1 VVTVF
6 IADDSMPYQAA
17 LTRVLTSVKGV
28 QIVGQAITGRG
39 ALNSI
44 RLLQPDVVILDLFMP
59 EMNGIEVLRNMRCEA
74 ISSMVLVVTNHADAY
89 SRDASKKAG
98 ADYFLD
104 KSLESQ
110 RIAPILESLVKV
122 FSEGDERTAN

>member
-6 IADDSMPYQAA
+6 IADDSVPYQAA
-17 LTRVLTSVKGV
+17 LARALISVKGI
-28 QIVGQAITGRG
+28 QIVGQAVKGRD
-39 ALNSI
+39 ALNRI
-44 RLLQPDVVILDLFMP
+44 RLLHPDVVILDLSMP

-74 ISSMVLVVTNHADAY
+74 ISSIVLVVTNHADAY
-89 SRDASKKAG
+89 SRDTSKRAG

-122 FSEGDERTAN
+122 LSDGDERSAN